1 MTDVFASL
9 SRLLSWQS
17 LVDVALVTGVFY
29 GLFRLFRGTR
39 AVQLVR
45 GVLLF
50 IIIFAILEQV
60 IDLPAFNWLMRT
72 AAPMVL
78 FAIPVIFQPELRRAL
93 ERIGRSAPLWMQRGD
108 TGEVQGLIAEV
119 VKAVEGLALRRHGAL
134 LVFEGV
140 TGLAEVVDSGV
151 RVDAEVS
158 AELLSTIFFPNT
170 PLHDGAVIVRRSR
183 LLAACCVLP
192 LTDRDLADTQM
203 GTRHRA
209 AIGVT
214 EQSDALVIVV
224 SEETGRISASR
235 NGRIARVDGSR
246 LRSLLSDYYSTLQ

>member
-1 MTDVFASL
+1 
-9 SRLLSWQS
+9 
-17 LVDVALVTGVFY
+17 
-29 GLFRLFRGTR
+29 
-39 AVQLVR
+39 
-45 GVLLF
+45 
-50 IIIFAILEQV
+50 
-60 IDLPAFNWLMRT
+60 
-72 AAPMVL
+72 
-78 FAIPVIFQPELRRAL
+78 
-93 ERIGRSAPLWMQRGD
+93 
-108 TGEVQGLIAEV
+108 
-119 VKAVEGLALRRHGAL
+119 
-134 LVFEGV
+134 
-140 TGLAEVVDSGV
+140 
-151 RVDAEVS
+151 VS